1 MCQPVRARLM
11 RVCVGAVQSARQ
23 RPVDLAARE
32 RVRAA
37 DVEEWIAEQFR
48 TGAAQSNPNFVPL
61 PGDWRERVR
70 ARAAMR
76 AAAAAAAAAAADAAA
91 DKANALFF
99 DSEPDLG
106 VLSVGLPEG
115 WRALWDPGS
124 KGVYYGHVESK
135 VRLPRA
141 GVTANAAITPLAPPP
156 RRPCHRPRRATCVH
170 TVLAAPHAWVCVPT
184 CMSAQSQD
192 AQRRWW
198 PEGVAAA
205 TRMAGLFAAREGA
218 VDAKHAMTRGSSI
231 GCPRVLK
238 EYYVHMGL
246 TAAEAITEPFHG
258 TVSVEES
265 VHVRCQK
272 GVAAVPALIAVLCN
286 GTLLIQQSPSEGGE
300 VRSGRAVRCPRL
312 ARGCSPLQPRWHE
325 LAGRSI

>member
-1 MCQPVRARLM
+1 M
-11 RVCVGAVQSARQ
+11 QSARQ

-70 ARAAMR
+70 KRAAAR
-76 AAAAAAAAAAADAAA
+76 EAAAQAAAAAAEAAA

-135 VRLPRA
+135 VRLPRDGLIA
-141 GVTANAAITPLAPPP
+141 KPASHPLRHHRAASVTTCDALPARSTVCPLAEIAP
-156 RRPCHRPRRATCVH
+156 
-170 TVLAAPHAWVCVPT
+170 PHACARVRVCASPR
-184 CMSAQSQD
+184 CQD
-192 AQRRWW
+192 TQRRW
-198 PEGVAAA
+198 
-205 TRMAGLFAAREGA
+205 
-218 VDAKHAMTRGSSI
+218 
-231 GCPRVLK
+231 
-238 EYYVHMGL
+238 
-246 TAAEAITEPFHG
+246 
-258 TVSVEES
+258 
-265 VHVRCQK
+265 
-272 GVAAVPALIAVLCN
+272 
-286 GTLLIQQSPSEGGE
+286 
-300 VRSGRAVRCPRL
+300 
-312 ARGCSPLQPRWHE
+312 
-325 LAGRSI
+325 